1 MIFGH
6 TLYNWALRYLS
17 APVVSVSL
25 LGEPVGASLL
35 AYLLLGETPNSFAV
49 FGGVVTL
56 VGILLSAYR
65 GNTTSD

>member
-17 APVVSVSL
+17 APVVSLSL

-35 AYLLLGETPNSFAV
+35 AYLLLAEMPNNFTI
-49 FGGVVTL
+49 FGGVITL
-56 VGILLSAYR
+56 VGIFISVYKPR
-65 GNTTSD
+65 NP